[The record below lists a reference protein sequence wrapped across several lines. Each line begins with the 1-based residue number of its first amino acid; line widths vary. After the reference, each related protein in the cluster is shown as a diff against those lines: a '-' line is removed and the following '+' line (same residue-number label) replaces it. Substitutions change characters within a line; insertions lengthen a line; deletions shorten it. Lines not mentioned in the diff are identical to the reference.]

1 MADNPMKLKGFTVI
15 ELVVAI
21 AIASILLSLAA
32 PSFTTS
38 IQNNRLV
45 TQINELNTS
54 LSIARTEA
62 IKRNSNITVC
72 KSSNGTSCSGNWHD
86 GRIIFIDNDSD
97 GSVDNGD
104 GDEILFVSGA
114 IPADSTLTFS
124 ETRVSY
130 ANTGFGTSGA
140 NGAFTL
146 CDTRGATHAK
156 GLIIGPTGR
165 PRLAMDSDENG
176 ILEDNSDTDLEC

>member
-1 MADNPMKLKGFTVI
+1 MADNPMNTKGFTVL
-15 ELVVAI
+15 ELMIALAI
-21 AIASILLSLAA
+21 AGVLLSLSV
-32 PSFTTS
+32 PSFTAS

-45 TQINELNTS
+45 TQVNELNTS
-54 LSIARTEA
+54 LSMARTEA

-72 KSSNGTSCSGNWHD
+72 KSSNGTSCTGNWHD
-86 GRIIFIDNDSD
+86 GRIVFIDNDSD
-97 GSVDNGD
+97 GSVETGD
-104 GDEILFVSGA
+104 GDEILYVSGA
-114 IPADSTLTFS
+114 IPGDNTLTFS

-146 CDTRGATHAK
+146 CDSRGATHAK

-165 PRLAMDSDENG
+165 PRLAMDSNENG